1 MISRAAR
8 SWWSANQ
15 PGPASASDSVG
26 RSIGPSL
33 GSMPVSYDVE
43 VATHTQPDGI
53 EAPDGVTVDGPV
65 AAEPDDL
72 AEPLAAAV
80 LAPRWLTTVSVSH
93 DASARRRELARSLAR
108 RLAQEH
114 DGAAYDPQEDVVIHP
129 RGRPKRVEAGK
140 AEKTSI
146 VRLEWYVGA
155 EGWAVAPAALARAI
169 ARRCPEAL
177 PTRYGGFEPLRER
190 YDAAAFAHFAVE
202 QDTFWLSSRPSFG
215 GHALPPD
222 RGTGRLGLDVDWRVL
237 EADPRWRETVAGL
250 FAGAAATLGAF
261 YAEAWVEPGW
271 NVSLNNRL
279 SVPAGRKTRGS
290 ALGRDG
296 WAGLPAEPAWLTWFG
311 GDYREPVAAVLR
323 SAPASRRRLLRS
335 ATAAPDLDLRP
346 EGLFVRLGE
355 APRAKLAPLPLPP
368 ELVRPRG

>member
-1 MISRAAR
+1 
-8 SWWSANQ
+8 
-15 PGPASASDSVG
+15 
-26 RSIGPSL
+26 
-33 GSMPVSYDVE
+33 MPVSYDLE
-43 VATHTQPDGI
+43 VATHTPPDAI

-80 LAPRWLTTVSVSH
+80 LAPHWLTTVSVSH
-93 DASARRRELARSLAR
+93 EASTRRRELARSLAR

-114 DGAAYDPQEDVVIHP
+114 DGAAYDPQEDLVIHP
-129 RGRPKRVEAGK
+129 RGRPKRVAAGK

-146 VRLEWYVGA
+146 VRLEWYVAA
-155 EGWAVAPAALARAI
+155 ERWAAAPAALVRVV

-177 PTRYGGFEPLRER
+177 PTRFGGFEPLQER
-190 YDAAAFAHFAVE
+190 YEPAAFADFAAE
-202 QDTFWLSSRPSFG
+202 QDTFWLASRPSFG

-250 FAGAAATLGAF
+250 FAAAAAALGAF
-261 YAEAWVEPGW
+261 YGEAWVEPGW

-311 GDYREPVAAVLR
+311 GEYREPVAAALR
-323 SAPASRRRLLRS
+323 RAGPPRRRLRRS

-346 EGLFVRLGE
+346 EGLLVRLAE
-355 APRAKLAPLPLPP
+355 QPRAKLPPLPLPP
-368 ELVRPRG
+368 ELVRQRG